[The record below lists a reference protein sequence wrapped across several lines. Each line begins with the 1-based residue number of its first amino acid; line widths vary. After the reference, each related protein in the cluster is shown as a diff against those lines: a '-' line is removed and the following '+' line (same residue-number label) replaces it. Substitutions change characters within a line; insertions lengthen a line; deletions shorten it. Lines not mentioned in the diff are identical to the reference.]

1 MAEPNT
7 PPLPIDRPEMRVRP
21 EPRPAPDLT
30 VEDWARYYA
39 TIPTRAGLSLLNGL
53 YKTSGSMAALLGL
66 VDQKDVDAY
75 YDDNIRRMKA
85 LEDKITS
92 TRGSKFIAEESLIP
106 QEVYGIIGEMAS
118 FAVPY
123 LGLSKILTGGQILKP
138 LAATVATDLFIGFGG
153 LSPNDENL
161 FNLLAD
167 LAPDSEA
174 AVALESYLGTS
185 PDDPEIVNRTRN
197 AVEALLALGAA
208 EGIIRGTIAAPE
220 FLRKLKRTKDALP
233 AEYAKAVEAVD
244 KLPPGKSTD
253 RLKAVIDP
261 EGKPTAQQAD
271 PQSPYS
277 SPKEAAEGPNNK
289 QILADQSD
297 GKTMSSVSVRRVEE
311 LADARTDEELVDV
324 FRRDDGFVTPKMVD
338 FDDDPFA
345 PLDEDLP
352 VEEAMAKAMGK
363 PLPPSLKAAKFNMD
377 EFVYADPK
385 PGGSSSG
392 AIYLHKPSGKKYLI
406 KMYDN
411 PDQAVN
417 EVIANRFYTDAMQYN
432 NVPRMDLVRDGD
444 NVYLAS
450 EFIDD
455 LVQSPTVPNFYD
467 THNDLGKIYPAAAF
481 LQDNDVVGIDKSN
494 IQFLASVKAFP
505 MANSNIVNYNQ
516 NFVAIPIDHG
526 GSLFFKATGAPK
538 PYTADDS
545 ALTTYMD
552 DAFDPASFFNNPPDQ
567 GYQDSFDMGAIEA
580 FKKIEE
586 LDIPAFIDSLK
597 KEGLAYQEHSL
608 DYLQKTMQ
616 KRQSLFA
623 QFAAKQGQLDLYKT
637 DLDIMKEGLELTEDQ
652 KSALAKAR
660 LKATNPEAIPEQK
673 KYEGPDYD
681 DDDLVV
687 DAQVSPNK
695 EIKKF
700 TQKAENLG
708 YNSGFLVIRNDSFT
722 GGSNQNLFQMNP
734 PFKTAGVPESQLGS
748 QLGRQILPEG
758 ATVSLGAG
766 GSAFYGRTIYS
777 GAFLN
782 GNGFYKNMDGSSE
795 FTLSEFRDG
804 RLGYSL
810 ADNPSPKAFFQ
821 AGKSLA
827 MDNPESFL
835 GIDLPEEVDLT
846 ELNRLRNT
854 LNIAASTQLP
864 DSKIVSSVIDHILT
878 NSYGAAPLGLV
889 KTINQKVFSSNRQQ
903 ILIDTHQKL
912 TSAIKKDFSFKYPRM
927 NYSGLHPQ
935 GYQEYKDVYSNKYA
949 KFFGRP
955 FEVDGEDAQISLG
968 KANITPLSKQDWQQ
982 SESTYAEDIS
992 AVLKDLNKNAQSPRD
1007 AYISYPVIDEINGN
1021 YTNYTNSQND
1031 RYSNLAPTTFYN
1043 ELSGMKQLNEIIDL
1057 IDGGVLKLEKTGSIR
1072 IPNQS
1077 IAILSKDRTQEVL
1090 PAGVDPLGTNLKS
1103 VVLAEAASKTPKG
1116 TVPAPIDVPNS
1127 ARLEE
1132 AETQDILSTPAIA
1145 TGAAAALTAAQLV
1158 DEPEDAMDAQ
1168 MRDLTRPR
1176 EQVGREVPG
1185 LRTKYGRPVY
1195 ETDEGMVSEQ
1205 SVTLQVAPDEVINI
1219 PSIHDGVRYNRDE
1232 LRDMYLRGDIQAT
1245 SRHSDIESAVA
1256 AAQTRSDEAFSSV
1269 PFDPGTVDDPFDA
1282 ERTDLFAGQ
1291 TEDPPADDTGLRIEV
1306 RPRPEFE
1313 QTDELFNQQRGML

>member
-7 PPLPIDRPEMRVRP
+7 PPLPVDRPEMRVRP

-53 YKTSGSMAALLGL
+53 YKTSGSMAALVGL

-106 QEVYGIIGEMAS
+106 QEVYGIIGEIAS

-253 RLKAVIDP
+253 RLRAVIDP

-271 PQSPYS
+271 PESPYS
-277 SPKEAAEGPNNK
+277 SPEEAAEGPNNK

-311 LADARTDEELVDV
+311 LADARTDEELLDV
-324 FRRDDGFVTPKMVD
+324 FRRADGIVTPKMSD
-338 FDDDPFA
+338 FDDPAMRDFDDPAMSDFEEPDLERPYAFEDDDPFA
-345 PLDEDLP
+345 PLDEDLTP
-352 VEEAMAKAMGK
+352 EAAMAKAMGK

-377 EFVYADPK
+377 EFLYADPK

-392 AIYLHKPSGKKYLI
+392 AIYFHKPSGKKYLI

-444 NVYLAS
+444 TVYLAS

-455 LVQSPTVPNFYD
+455 LVQSPTVPDNSAAYF
-467 THNDLGKIYPAAAF
+467 HLGRVYPVSAF
-481 LQDNDVVGIDKSN
+481 LQDNDIVGMDKSN
-494 IQFLASVKAFP
+494 IQFLASPSSVTIEGMTTF
-505 MANSNIVNYNQ
+505 Q
-516 NFVAIPIDHG
+516 NNFLAIPIDHG
-526 GSLFFKATGAPK
+526 GSLFFKAMGEPK
-538 PYTADDS
+538 AYTADDS

-552 DAFDPASFFNNPPDQ
+552 DVFDPASFFNNHKHSLH
-567 GYQDSFDMGAIEA
+567 QDSFNIGAEEA
-580 FKKIEE
+580 FEKIEK
-586 LDIPAFIDSLK
+586 LNIPTFIDSLK
-597 KEGLAYQEHSL
+597 KEGLQYQEHSL

-616 KRQSLFA
+616 KRQSLFRE
-623 QFAAKQGQLDLYKT
+623 FAANNSLKNLYKSVPQYDGEQSQLTENLQNALDKALLKQKQGVSPDF
-637 DLDIMKEGLELTEDQ
+637 
-652 KSALAKAR
+652 
-660 LKATNPEAIPEQK
+660 K
-673 KYEGPDYD
+673 KYEQPPTD
-681 DDDLVV
+681 DDDLIV

-700 TQKAENLG
+700 TQKAESLG

-827 MDNPESFL
+827 MDNPKSFL

-846 ELNRLRNT
+846 ELNTLRNT

-889 KTINQKVFSSNRQQ
+889 KTITQKVFSSNRQQ

-912 TSAIKKDFSFKYPRM
+912 TSAIKKDFSFKFPRM

-955 FEVDGEDAQISLG
+955 FEVDGENAQISLG
-968 KANITPLSKQDWQQ
+968 KANITPLSKKDWSQ

-992 AVLKDLNKNAQSPRD
+992 AVLKDLNKNAQSPRE

-1021 YTNYTNSQND
+1021 YAYYTNSQND
-1031 RYSNLAPTTFYN
+1031 EYENLAPTTFYN
-1043 ELSGMKQLNEIIDL
+1043 ELSGMKQLNEIIDI

-1132 AETQDILSTPAIA
+1132 AETKDILSTPAIA

-1158 DEPEDAMDAQ
+1158 DEPEPELPRPLDVDPLEQQ
-1168 MRDLTRPR
+1168 MQALAR
-1176 EQVGREVPG
+1176 EPE
-1185 LRTKYGRPVY
+1185 
-1195 ETDEGMVSEQ
+1195 
-1205 SVTLQVAPDEVINI
+1205 PD
-1219 PSIHDGVRYNRDE
+1219 
-1232 LRDMYLRGDIQAT
+1232 
-1245 SRHSDIESAVA
+1245 
-1256 AAQTRSDEAFSSV
+1256 
-1269 PFDPGTVDDPFDA
+1269 FDPGTVDDPFDA